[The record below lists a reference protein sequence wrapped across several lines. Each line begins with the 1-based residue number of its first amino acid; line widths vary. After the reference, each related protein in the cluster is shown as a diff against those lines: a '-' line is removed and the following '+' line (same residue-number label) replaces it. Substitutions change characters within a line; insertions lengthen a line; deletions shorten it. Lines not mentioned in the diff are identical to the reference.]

1 MRGCASKSTSNFATQ
16 NNHSTT
22 LIVNKE
28 IFRIAIPNIISN
40 ITVPL
45 MGLVSAA
52 IVGRDSGTAAAI
64 GALNLGVY
72 IFNFIYWNCS
82 FIRMGTSGLTAQAYG
97 AGDFHETT
105 AMLARA
111 TVISLALSAIVLI
124 FQRPLGEFSLWLMG
138 GNEVVADYFYARI
151 WAVPA
156 GILLFGFYGWF
167 VGMQNGVIPMAISI
181 TVNTLH
187 VLFGWWFVFQFDMGI
202 VGIAYASV
210 VSQWIGLALALT
222 LIFTYFR
229 KTFTK
234 IVLREVLDFASM
246 KRFFKV
252 NGDIIVRTFCN
263 VGVYTFFA
271 AASAKMGKNGTC
283 DDAVLAVNSTLMQLL
298 MLFSYMNDGFA
309 YAAEAMTGRFI
320 GAKDIFSLKKCL
332 RYCVV
337 WTFATAIIAIGLYLV
352 SWEWLF
358 TFFLDNG
365 SEGGSGAELATVLEV
380 AKQYIGW
387 IVVIPLFAALPFML
401 DGVYAGATLTRALRN
416 SMLFA
421 TIIFFA
427 VFYALKPIM
436 GNDALWLAFLTYI
449 IFRLVLQ
456 YFMADR
462 LKDIYRQIEKI
473 A

>member
-1 MRGCASKSTSNFATQ
+1 M
-16 NNHSTT
+16 
-22 LIVNKE
+22 NKE

-97 AGDFHETT
+97 KGDFHETT
-105 AMLARA
+105 AMLVRA
-111 TVISLALSAIVLI
+111 VVISLALSALVLI
-124 FQRPLGEFSLWLMG
+124 FQKPLGEFSLWLMDG
-138 GNEVVADYFYARI
+138 DEVVAEYFYARI

-156 GILLFGFYGWF
+156 GILLFGLYGWF
-167 VGMQNGVIPMAISI
+167 VGMQNGVIPMSISI
-181 TVNTLH
+181 IVNTLH
-187 VLFGWWFVFQFDMGI
+187 ILFGWWFVFTFDMGI

-210 VSQWIGLALALT
+210 VSQWIGLMLAAV
-222 LIFTYFR
+222 LIFIYFR
-229 KTFTK
+229 KTMRPV
-234 IVLREVLDFASM
+234 VLREMLNFSSM
-246 KRFFKV
+246 KRFFQV

-271 AASAKMGKNGTC
+271 AASNKMGEGGTC
-283 DDAVLAVNSTLMQLL
+283 DTAILAVNSTLMQLL

-320 GAKDIFSLKKCL
+320 GAKDIVSLKKCL
-332 RYCVV
+332 RYCVI
-337 WTFATAIIAIGLYLV
+337 WTFATAIIAIVLYLV

-358 TFFLDNG
+358 TTFLGD
-365 SEGGSGAELATVLEV
+365 SSADELATVLEE
-380 AKQYIGW
+380 AKKYIGW

-401 DGVYAGATLTRALRN
+401 DGVYAGATLTRAMRN

-421 TIIFFA
+421 TLIFFA
-427 VFYALKPIM
+427 VYYALQPLM
-436 GNDALWLAFLTYI
+436 NNDALWLAFLLYI

-462 LKDIYRQIEKI
+462 LKDVYRQIEKI
-473 A
+473 T

>member
-1 MRGCASKSTSNFATQ
+1 M
-16 NNHSTT
+16 
-22 LIVNKE
+22 NKE

-45 MGLVSAA
+45 MGLVSTA
-52 IVGRDSGTAAAI
+52 IVGRWSGDEAMI
-64 GALNLGVY
+64 GALALGVS

-105 AMLARA
+105 AMLVRA
-111 TVISLALSAIVLI
+111 IVISLAMGVLCVI
-124 FQRPLGEFSLWLMG
+124 FQKPLGELSLWLMNG
-138 GNEVVADYFYARI
+138 DDVVAKYFYARI
-151 WAVPA
+151 WAMPA

-181 TVNTLH
+181 TVNSLH
-187 VLFGWWFVFQFDMGI
+187 VLFSYWFVFSFNMGI
-202 VGIAYASV
+202 EGIAYASV
-210 VSQWIGLALALT
+210 ASQWIGLILAVIL
-222 LIFTYFR
+222 LVSFFR
-229 KTFTK
+229 KSFRPIKFT
-234 IVLREVLDFASM
+234 EVMNFGAM
-246 KRFFKV
+246 RRFFKV

-263 VGVYTFFA
+263 VGVYTFFT
-271 AASAKMGKNGTC
+271 AASARMGS
-283 DDAVLAVNSTLMQLL
+283 DAVLAVNTTLMQLL

-320 GAKDIFSLKKCL
+320 GAKDLPSLKKCL

-337 WTFATAIIAIGLYLV
+337 WTFATAAIAISLYLAG
-352 SWEWLF
+352 WEWLF
-358 TFFLDNG
+358 KFFLHNADEEN
-365 SEGGSGAELATVLEV
+365 LLNVLSV

-401 DGVYAGATLTRALRN
+401 DGVYAGATLTRAMRN
-416 SMLFA
+416 SMLWA
-421 TIIFFA
+421 TIIFFV
-427 VFYALKPIM
+427 VFYALQPFI
-436 GNDALWLAFLTYI
+436 GNDALWLAFLLYI

-462 LKDIYRQIEKI
+462 LRDIYRQIQPK
-473 A
+473 

>member
-1 MRGCASKSTSNFATQ
+1 M
-16 NNHSTT
+16 
-22 LIVNKE
+22 NKE

-45 MGLVSAA
+45 MGLVSTG
-52 IVGRDSGTAAAI
+52 IVGSNSGSAEVI
-64 GALNLGVY
+64 GALALGVS

-111 TVISLALSAIVLI
+111 VVISLILSAIVLI
-124 FQRPLGEFSLWLMG
+124 FQQSLGKLSLWLMG
-138 GNEVVADYFYARI
+138 GDEIVADYFFARI

-156 GILLFGFYGWF
+156 GILLFGLYGWF
-167 VGMQNGVIPMAISI
+167 VGMQNGVIPMAVSI
-181 TVNTLH
+181 TVNSLH
-187 VLFGWWFVFQFDMGI
+187 VLFGWWFVNSFDMGI

-210 VSQWIGLALALT
+210 VSQWIGLLLATT
-222 LIFTYFR
+222 LLIIFFR
-229 KTFTK
+229 KTMQK
-234 IVLREVLDFASM
+234 IVLREVLDLSAM

-263 VGVYTFFA
+263 VGVYTFFT
-271 AASAKMGKNGTC
+271 AASAKMGEGGSC
-283 DDAVLAVNSTLMQLL
+283 DAAILAVNTTLMQLL

-320 GAKDIFSLKKCL
+320 GAKDLTSLKRCL
-332 RYCVV
+332 RYCVI
-337 WTFATAIIAIGLYLV
+337 WTFATAVIAISLYLAG
-352 SWEWLF
+352 WEWLF
-358 TFFLDNG
+358 TSFLGD
-365 SEGGSGAELATVLEV
+365 SAEQEIATVLAV
-380 AKQYIGW
+380 AKEYIGW

-401 DGVYAGATLTRALRN
+401 DGVYAGATLTRAMRN
-416 SMLFA
+416 SMLWA
-421 TIIFFA
+421 TIIFFVA
-427 VFYALKPIM
+427 FYSLRPLI
-436 GNDALWLAFLTYI
+436 GNDALWFAFLLYI

-462 LKDIYRQIEKI
+462 LRDVYRQVEKI

>member
-1 MRGCASKSTSNFATQ
+1 
-16 NNHSTT
+16 
-22 LIVNKE
+22 
-28 IFRIAIPNIISN
+28 
-40 ITVPL
+40 
-45 MGLVSAA
+45 MGLVSTG
-52 IVGRDSGTAAAI
+52 IVGVDSGSAEVI
-64 GALNLGVY
+64 GALALGVS

-111 TVISLALSAIVLI
+111 VVISLALSAIVLI
-124 FQRPLGEFSLWLMG
+124 FQRPLGELSLWLMD
-138 GNEVVADYFYARI
+138 GNDVVADYFFARI

-156 GILLFGFYGWF
+156 GIVLFGLYGWF

-187 VLFGWWFVFQFDMGI
+187 MIFGWWFVNSFDMGI

-210 VSQWIGLALALT
+210 VSQWIGLGLATIL
-222 LIFTYFR
+222 LVVFFR
-229 KTFTK
+229 KTMRK
-234 IVLREVLDFASM
+234 IVLREVLDLSSM
-246 KRFFKV
+246 KRFFRV

-263 VGVYTFFA
+263 VGVYTFFT
-271 AASAKMGKNGTC
+271 AASAKMGEGGSR
-283 DDAVLAVNSTLMQLL
+283 DAAILAVNTTLMQLL

-320 GAKDIFSLKKCL
+320 GAKDLPSLKRCL

-337 WTFATAIIAIGLYLV
+337 WTFATALIAISLYLAG
-352 SWEWLF
+352 WEWLF
-358 TFFLDNG
+358 TTFLG
-365 SEGGSGAELATVLEV
+365 ESGAEELTTVLAV
-380 AKQYIGW
+380 AKKYIGW
-387 IVVIPLFAALPFML
+387 IVVIPLFAAMPFML
-401 DGVYAGATLTRALRN
+401 DGVYAGATLTRAMRN
-416 SMLFA
+416 SMVGA
-421 TIIFFA
+421 TILFFVA
-427 VFYALKPIM
+427 FYTLQPFI
-436 GNDALWLAFLTYI
+436 GNDALWFAFLLYI
-449 IFRLVLQ
+449 ISRLVLQ

>member
-1 MRGCASKSTSNFATQ
+1 MKM
-16 NNHSTT
+16 
-22 LIVNKE
+22 NKE

-97 AGDFHETT
+97 AGNFQETT

-111 TVISLALSAIVLI
+111 IVISIALSAIVLI
-124 FQRPLGEFSLWLMG
+124 FQKPLGEFSLWLMG
-138 GNEVVADYFYARI
+138 GDEVVADYFYARI

-156 GILLFGFYGWF
+156 GILLFGLYGWF
-167 VGMQNGVIPMAISI
+167 IGMQNGVIPMAVSI
-181 TVNTLH
+181 TVNGLH
-187 VLFGWWFVFQFDMGI
+187 VLFGWWFVYSFDLGI

-210 VSQWIGLALALT
+210 VSQWIGLILAT
-222 LIFTYFR
+222 ILIVIFFR
-229 KTFTK
+229 KTMRR
-234 IVLREVLDFASM
+234 IVLREVLDFSAM
-246 KRFFKV
+246 KRFFQV
-252 NGDIIVRTFCN
+252 NSDIIVRTFCN

-271 AASAKMGKNGTC
+271 AASNKMGEGGSC
-283 DDAVLAVNSTLMQLL
+283 DAAVLAVNSTLMQLL
-298 MLFSYMNDGFA
+298 MFFSYMNDGFA

-320 GAKDIFSLKKCL
+320 GAKDMTSLKKCL
-332 RYCVV
+332 KYCVI
-337 WTFATAIIAIGLYLV
+337 WTFATAIIAIALYLV

-358 TFFLDNG
+358 TFFLGN
-365 SEGGSGAELATVLEV
+365 STEQELTTVLEV

-401 DGVYAGATLTRALRN
+401 DGVYAGATLTRAMRN
-416 SMLFA
+416 SMLGA
-421 TIIFFA
+421 TIIFFI
-427 VFYALKPIM
+427 VYYVLLPLI
-436 GNDALWLAFLTYI
+436 GNNALWLAFLLYI

>member
-1 MRGCASKSTSNFATQ
+1 M
-16 NNHSTT
+16 
-22 LIVNKE
+22 NKE

-97 AGDFHETT
+97 RGDFHETT

-111 TVISLALSAIVLI
+111 VTVSLVLSALVLI
-124 FQRPLGEFSLWLMG
+124 FQRPLGEFSLWLMDG
-138 GNEVVADYFYARI
+138 DEVVAEYFYARI

-156 GILLFGFYGWF
+156 GILLFGLYGWF
-167 VGMQNGVIPMAISI
+167 VGMQNGVIPMSISI
-181 TVNTLH
+181 IVNSLH
-187 VLFGWWFVFQFDMGI
+187 ILFGWWFVFSFKMGI

-210 VSQWIGLALALT
+210 VSQWIGLLLAII
-222 LIFTYFR
+222 LIIVYFR
-229 KTFTK
+229 KTMRP
-234 IVLREVLDFASM
+234 IVLREVLNFSSM
-246 KRFFKV
+246 KRFFQV

-271 AASAKMGKNGTC
+271 AASNKMGEGGSC
-283 DDAVLAVNSTLMQLL
+283 DTAILAVNSTLMQLL

-320 GAKDIFSLKKCL
+320 GARDLVSLKKCL
-332 RYCVV
+332 RYCVI
-337 WTFATAIIAIGLYLV
+337 WTFATAIIAISLYLIG
-352 SWEWLF
+352 WEWLF
-358 TFFLDNG
+358 TSFLGDSSAG
-365 SEGGSGAELATVLEV
+365 ELATVLAV
-380 AKQYIGW
+380 AKRYIGW

-401 DGVYAGATLTRALRN
+401 DGVYAGATLTRAMRN
-416 SMLFA
+416 SMLLA
-421 TIIFFA
+421 TLIFFG
-427 VFYALKPIM
+427 VYYALQPLM
-436 GNDALWLAFLTYI
+436 NNDALWLAFLLYI
-449 IFRLVLQ
+449 ISRLVFQ

>member
-1 MRGCASKSTSNFATQ
+1 MNR
-16 NNHSTT
+16 
-22 LIVNKE
+22 E

-105 AMLARA
+105 AMLVRA
-111 TVISLALSAIVLI
+111 VVISLALSAIVLL

-138 GNEVVADYFYARI
+138 GDKVVADYFYARI

-156 GILLFGFYGWF
+156 GILLFGLYGWF

-181 TVNTLH
+181 LVNTLH
-187 VLFGWWFVFQFDMGI
+187 VIFGWWFVFSFDMGI

-210 VSQWIGLALALT
+210 VSQWIGLLLA
-222 LIFTYFR
+222 
-229 KTFTK
+229 
-234 IVLREVLDFASM
+234 IVLVITCFRRTMRKVVFREVLNFASM

-271 AASAKMGKNGTC
+271 AASAKMGEGGSC

-320 GAKDIFSLKKCL
+320 GAKDLFSLKRCL
-332 RYCVV
+332 KYCVV
-337 WTFATAIIAIGLYLV
+337 WTFATAIIAITLYLAG
-352 SWEWLF
+352 WEWLF
-358 TFFLDNG
+358 TFFLGNG
-365 SEGGSGAELATVLEV
+365 TEQELATVLAV
-380 AKQYIGW
+380 AKRYIGW

-401 DGVYAGATLTRALRN
+401 DGVYAGATLTRAMRN
-416 SMLFA
+416 SMLGA
-421 TIIFFA
+421 TIVFFI
-427 VFYALKPIM
+427 VYYALQPVI

-449 IFRLVLQ
+449 ILRLVLQ

-462 LKDIYRQIEKI
+462 LKDIYRQVEKI

>member
-1 MRGCASKSTSNFATQ
+1 M
-16 NNHSTT
+16 
-22 LIVNKE
+22 NKD

-45 MGLVSAA
+45 MGLVSTA
-52 IVGRDSGTAAAI
+52 IVGRWSGDEAMI
-64 GALNLGVY
+64 GALALGVS

-105 AMLARA
+105 AMLVRA
-111 TVISLALSAIVLI
+111 IVISLAMGVLCVI
-124 FQRPLGEFSLWLMG
+124 FQKPLGELSLWLMNG
-138 GNEVVADYFYARI
+138 DDVVAKYFYARI
-151 WAVPA
+151 WAMPA

-181 TVNTLH
+181 TVNSLH
-187 VLFGWWFVFQFDMGI
+187 VLFSYWFVFSFNMGI
-202 VGIAYASV
+202 EGIAYASV
-210 VSQWIGLALALT
+210 ASQWIGLILAVIL
-222 LIFTYFR
+222 LVSFFR
-229 KTFTK
+229 KSFRPIKFT
-234 IVLREVLDFASM
+234 EVMNFEAM
-246 KRFFKV
+246 RRFFKV

-263 VGVYTFFA
+263 VGVYTFFT
-271 AASAKMGKNGTC
+271 AASARMGS
-283 DDAVLAVNSTLMQLL
+283 DAVLAVNTTLMQLL

-320 GAKDIFSLKKCL
+320 GAKDLPSLKKCL

-337 WTFATAIIAIGLYLV
+337 WTFATAAVAISLYLAG
-352 SWEWLF
+352 WEWLF
-358 TFFLDNG
+358 KFFLHNADEEN
-365 SEGGSGAELATVLEV
+365 LLNVLSV

-401 DGVYAGATLTRALRN
+401 DGVYAGATLTRAMRN
-416 SMLFA
+416 SMLWA
-421 TIIFFA
+421 TIIFFV
-427 VFYALKPIM
+427 VFYALQPFI
-436 GNDALWLAFLTYI
+436 GNDALWLAFLLYI

-462 LKDIYRQIEKI
+462 LRDIYRQIQPK
-473 A
+473 

>member
-1 MRGCASKSTSNFATQ
+1 MKM
-16 NNHSTT
+16 
-22 LIVNKE
+22 NKE

-97 AGDFHETT
+97 AGNFHETT

-111 TVISLALSAIVLI
+111 VVISLVLSAVVLI
-124 FQRPLGEFSLWLMG
+124 FQKPLGEFSLWLMG
-138 GNEVVADYFYARI
+138 GDQVVADYFYARI

-156 GILLFGFYGWF
+156 GILLFGLYGWF

-181 TVNTLH
+181 LVNSLH
-187 VLFGWWFVFQFDMGI
+187 MLFGWWFVFSFDMGI

-210 VSQWIGLALALT
+210 VSQWIGLVLAIILVAT
-222 LIFTYFR
+222 CFR
-229 KTFTK
+229 KTMRR
-234 IVLREVLDFASM
+234 IVLKEVLNFASM

-271 AASAKMGKNGTC
+271 AASAKMGEGGTC

-320 GAKDIFSLKKCL
+320 GAKDMFSLKRCL
-332 RYCVV
+332 KYCVV
-337 WTFATAIIAIGLYLV
+337 WTFATAIIAIALYLAG
-352 SWEWLF
+352 WEWLF
-358 TFFLDNG
+358 TFFLGNG
-365 SEGGSGAELATVLEV
+365 SEQELATVLAV
-380 AKQYIGW
+380 AKRYIGW
-387 IVVIPLFAALPFML
+387 IVVIPIFAALPFML
-401 DGVYAGATLTRALRN
+401 DGVYAGATLTRAMRN
-416 SMLFA
+416 SMLWA
-421 TIIFFA
+421 TIVFFI
-427 VFYALKPIM
+427 VYYTLQPVI

-449 IFRLVLQ
+449 ILRLVLQ

>member
-1 MRGCASKSTSNFATQ
+1 M
-16 NNHSTT
+16 
-22 LIVNKE
+22 NKE

-45 MGLVSAA
+45 MGLVSTG
-52 IVGRDSGTAAAI
+52 IVGVDSGSAEVI
-64 GALNLGVY
+64 GALALGVS

-111 TVISLALSAIVLI
+111 VVISLALSAIVLI
-124 FQRPLGEFSLWLMG
+124 FQQPLGRLSLWLMDG
-138 GNEVVADYFYARI
+138 DAVVAEYFFARI

-156 GILLFGFYGWF
+156 GILLFGLYGWF

-181 TVNTLH
+181 TVNSLH
-187 VLFGWWFVFQFDMGI
+187 MLFGWWFVNSFDMGI
-202 VGIAYASV
+202 KGIAYASV
-210 VSQWIGLALALT
+210 VSQWIGLVLAIIL
-222 LIFTYFR
+222 LAIFFR
-229 KTFTK
+229 KTMRK
-234 IVLREVLDFASM
+234 IVLREVLNFSSM

-263 VGVYTFFA
+263 VGVYTFFT
-271 AASAKMGKNGTC
+271 AASAKMGEGGTR
-283 DDAVLAVNSTLMQLL
+283 DAAILAVNTTLMQLL

-320 GAKDIFSLKKCL
+320 GAKDLTSLKKCL
-332 RYCVV
+332 RYCVI
-337 WTFATAIIAIGLYLV
+337 WTFATAAVAISLYLAG
-352 SWEWLF
+352 WEWLF
-358 TFFLDNG
+358 TSFLGN
-365 SEGGSGAELATVLEV
+365 SAEQEIASVLAV

-387 IVVIPLFAALPFML
+387 IVVIPLFAAMPFML
-401 DGVYAGATLTRALRN
+401 DGVYAGATLTRAMRN
-416 SMLFA
+416 SMVWA
-421 TIIFFA
+421 TIIFFGT
-427 VFYALKPIM
+427 FYALQPFI
-436 GNDALWLAFLTYI
+436 GNDALWLAFLLYI
-449 IFRLVLQ
+449 ISRLVLQ

>member
-1 MRGCASKSTSNFATQ
+1 MKM
-16 NNHSTT
+16 
-22 LIVNKE
+22 NKE

-97 AGDFHETT
+97 AGNFHETT

-111 TVISLALSAIVLI
+111 VVISLALSAIVLI
-124 FQRPLGEFSLWLMG
+124 FQRPLGEFSLWLMN
-138 GNEVVADYFYARI
+138 GNHEVADYFYARI

-156 GILLFGFYGWF
+156 GILLFGLYGWF
-167 VGMQNGVIPMAISI
+167 VGMQNGVIPMTISI
-181 TVNTLH
+181 LVNSLH
-187 VLFGWWFVFQFDMGI
+187 VLFGWWFVFSFKMGI

-210 VSQWIGLALALT
+210 ASQWIGLVLAIILVA
-222 LIFTYFR
+222 ICFR
-229 KTFTK
+229 KTMRP
-234 IVLREVLDFASM
+234 IVLREVLNFASM

-271 AASAKMGKNGTC
+271 AASNKMGEGGTC
-283 DDAVLAVNSTLMQLL
+283 DAAVLAVNSTLMQLL

-337 WTFATAIIAIGLYLV
+337 WTFATAVIAIALYLAG
-352 SWEWLF
+352 WEWLF
-358 TFFLDNG
+358 TFFLGNG
-365 SEGGSGAELATVLEV
+365 SEQELATVLTV
-380 AKQYIGW
+380 ARRYLGW
-387 IVVIPLFAALPFML
+387 IVIIPLFAALPFML
-401 DGVYAGATLTRALRN
+401 DGVYAGATLTRAMRN

-427 VFYALKPIM
+427 VYYALQPVLN
-436 GNDALWLAFLTYI
+436 NDALWLAFLLYI

-462 LKDIYRQIEKI
+462 LKDIYRQIEK
-473 A
+473 

>member
-1 MRGCASKSTSNFATQ
+1 MKM
-16 NNHSTT
+16 
-22 LIVNKE
+22 NKE

-97 AGDFHETT
+97 AGNFQETT

-111 TVISLALSAIVLI
+111 IVISIALSAIVLI
-124 FQRPLGEFSLWLMG
+124 FQKPLGEFSLWLMG
-138 GNEVVADYFYARI
+138 GDEVVADYFYARI

-156 GILLFGFYGWF
+156 GILLFGLYGWF
-167 VGMQNGVIPMAISI
+167 IGMQNGVIPMAVSI
-181 TVNTLH
+181 TVNGLH
-187 VLFGWWFVFQFDMGI
+187 VLFGWWFVYSFDLGI

-210 VSQWIGLALALT
+210 VSQWIGLILAT
-222 LIFTYFR
+222 ILIVIFFR
-229 KTFTK
+229 KTMRR
-234 IVLREVLDFASM
+234 IVLREVLDFSAM
-246 KRFFKV
+246 KRFFQV
-252 NGDIIVRTFCN
+252 NSDIIVRTFCN

-271 AASAKMGKNGTC
+271 AASNKMGEGGSC
-283 DDAVLAVNSTLMQLL
+283 DAAVLAVNSTLMQLL
-298 MLFSYMNDGFA
+298 MFFSYMNDGFA

-320 GAKDIFSLKKCL
+320 GAKDMTSLKKCL
-332 RYCVV
+332 KYCVI
-337 WTFATAIIAIGLYLV
+337 WTFATAIIAIALYLV

-358 TFFLDNG
+358 TFFLGNG
-365 SEGGSGAELATVLEV
+365 TEQELTTVLEV

-401 DGVYAGATLTRALRN
+401 DGVYAGATLTRAMRN
-416 SMLFA
+416 SMLGA
-421 TIIFFA
+421 TIIFFI
-427 VFYALKPIM
+427 VYYVLLPLI
-436 GNDALWLAFLTYI
+436 GNNALWLAFLLYI

>member
-1 MRGCASKSTSNFATQ
+1 MKM
-16 NNHSTT
+16 
-22 LIVNKE
+22 NKE

-97 AGDFHETT
+97 AGNFQETT

-111 TVISLALSAIVLI
+111 IVISIALSAIVLI
-124 FQRPLGEFSLWLMG
+124 FQKPLGEFSLWLMG
-138 GNEVVADYFYARI
+138 GDEVVADYFYARI

-156 GILLFGFYGWF
+156 GILLFGLYGWF
-167 VGMQNGVIPMAISI
+167 IGMQNGVMPMAVSI
-181 TVNTLH
+181 TVNGLH
-187 VLFGWWFVFQFDMGI
+187 VLFGWWFVYSFDLGI

-210 VSQWIGLALALT
+210 VSQWIGLILAT
-222 LIFTYFR
+222 ILIVIFFR
-229 KTFTK
+229 KTMRR
-234 IVLREVLDFASM
+234 IVLREVLDFSAM
-246 KRFFKV
+246 KRFFQV
-252 NGDIIVRTFCN
+252 NSDIIVRTFCN

-271 AASAKMGKNGTC
+271 AASNKMGEGGSC
-283 DDAVLAVNSTLMQLL
+283 DAAVLAVNSTLMQLL
-298 MLFSYMNDGFA
+298 MFFSYMNDGFA

-320 GAKDIFSLKKCL
+320 GAKDMTSLKKCL
-332 RYCVV
+332 KYCVI
-337 WTFATAIIAIGLYLV
+337 WTFATAIIAIALYLV

-358 TFFLDNG
+358 TFFLGN
-365 SEGGSGAELATVLEV
+365 STEQELTTVLEV

-401 DGVYAGATLTRALRN
+401 DGVYAGATLTRAMRN
-416 SMLFA
+416 SMLGA
-421 TIIFFA
+421 TIIFFI
-427 VFYALKPIM
+427 VYYVLLPLI
-436 GNDALWLAFLTYI
+436 GNNALWLAFLLYI

>member
-1 MRGCASKSTSNFATQ
+1 MKM
-16 NNHSTT
+16 
-22 LIVNKE
+22 NKE

-97 AGDFHETT
+97 AGNFQETT

-111 TVISLALSAIVLI
+111 IVISIALSAIVLI
-124 FQRPLGEFSLWLMG
+124 FQKPLGEFSLWLMG
-138 GNEVVADYFYARI
+138 GDEVVADYFYARI

-156 GILLFGFYGWF
+156 GILLFGLYGWF
-167 VGMQNGVIPMAISI
+167 IGMQNGVIPMAVSI
-181 TVNTLH
+181 TVNGLH
-187 VLFGWWFVFQFDMGI
+187 VLFGWWFVYSFDLGI

-210 VSQWIGLALALT
+210 VSQWIGLILAT
-222 LIFTYFR
+222 ILIVIFFR
-229 KTFTK
+229 KTMRR
-234 IVLREVLDFASM
+234 IVLREVLDFSAM
-246 KRFFKV
+246 KRFFQV
-252 NGDIIVRTFCN
+252 NSDIIVRTFCN

-271 AASAKMGKNGTC
+271 AASNKMGEGGSC
-283 DDAVLAVNSTLMQLL
+283 DAAVLAVNSTLMQLL
-298 MLFSYMNDGFA
+298 MFFSYMNDGFA

-320 GAKDIFSLKKCL
+320 GAKDMTSLKKCL
-332 RYCVV
+332 KYCVI
-337 WTFATAIIAIGLYLV
+337 WTFATAIIAIALYLV

-358 TFFLDNG
+358 TFFLGNG
-365 SEGGSGAELATVLEV
+365 TEQELTTVLEV

-401 DGVYAGATLTRALRN
+401 DGVYAGATLTRAMRN
-416 SMLFA
+416 SMLGA
-421 TIIFFA
+421 TIIFFI
-427 VFYALKPIM
+427 VYYVLLPLI
-436 GNDALWLAFLTYI
+436 GNNALWLAFLLYI

-462 LKDIYRQIEKI
+462 LNDIYRQIEKI

>member
-1 MRGCASKSTSNFATQ
+1 MNR
-16 NNHSTT
+16 
-22 LIVNKE
+22 E

-111 TVISLALSAIVLI
+111 VVISLGLSALVLI
-124 FQRPLGEFSLWLMG
+124 FQRPLGEFSLWLMDG
-138 GNEVVADYFYARI
+138 DEVVASYFYARI

-156 GILLFGFYGWF
+156 GILLFGLYGWF

-187 VLFGWWFVFQFDMGI
+187 IAFGAWFVFSFKMGI
-202 VGIAYASV
+202 VGLAYASV
-210 VSQWIGLALALT
+210 VSQWIGLALAVI
-222 LIFTYFR
+222 LILLYFR
-229 KTFTK
+229 KTFQK

-246 KRFFKV
+246 KRFFQV

-271 AASAKMGKNGTC
+271 AASNKMGEGGTS
-283 DDAVLAVNSTLMQLL
+283 DAAILAVNSTLMQLL

-332 RYCVV
+332 RYCVI
-337 WTFATAIIAIGLYLV
+337 WTFATAIIAIALYLAG
-352 SWEWLF
+352 WEWLF
-358 TFFLDNG
+358 SFFLGNG
-365 SEGGSGAELATVLEV
+365 TAEELATVLAV
-380 AKQYIGW
+380 AKRYLGW
-387 IVVIPLFAALPFML
+387 IVAIPLFAALPFML
-401 DGVYAGATLTRALRN
+401 DGVYAGATLTRAMRN
-416 SMLFA
+416 SMLGA
-421 TIIFFA
+421 TLIFFG
-427 VFYALKPIM
+427 VFYALKPTM
-436 GNDALWLAFLTYI
+436 GNDALWLAFLLYI

-462 LKDIYRQIEKI
+462 LKDIYRQIDSKI
-473 A
+473 

>member
-1 MRGCASKSTSNFATQ
+1 MKM
-16 NNHSTT
+16 
-22 LIVNKE
+22 NKE

-97 AGDFHETT
+97 AGNFHETT

-111 TVISLALSAIVLI
+111 VVISLALSAIVLI
-124 FQRPLGEFSLWLMG
+124 FQRPLGEFSLWLMN
-138 GNEVVADYFYARI
+138 GNQEVADYIYARI

-156 GILLFGFYGWF
+156 GILLFGLYGWF

-181 TVNTLH
+181 LVNSLH
-187 VLFGWWFVFQFDMGI
+187 VLFGWWFVFSFKMGI

-210 VSQWIGLALALT
+210 ASQWIGLVLAIILVAMC
-222 LIFTYFR
+222 FR
-229 KTFTK
+229 KTMRP
-234 IVLREVLDFASM
+234 IVLREVLNFASM

-271 AASAKMGKNGTC
+271 AASNKMGEGGTC
-283 DDAVLAVNSTLMQLL
+283 DAAVLAVNSTLMQLL

-337 WTFATAIIAIGLYLV
+337 WTFATAVISILQA
-352 SWEWLF
+352 
-358 TFFLDNG
+358 
-365 SEGGSGAELATVLEV
+365 GSGSSHSSSAT
-380 AKQYIGW
+380 APSRSW
-387 IVVIPLFAALPFML
+387 LP
-401 DGVYAGATLTRALRN
+401 
-416 SMLFA
+416 S
-421 TIIFFA
+421 
-427 VFYALKPIM
+427 
-436 GNDALWLAFLTYI
+436 
-449 IFRLVLQ
+449 
-456 YFMADR
+456 
-462 LKDIYRQIEKI
+462 
-473 A
+473 

>member
-1 MRGCASKSTSNFATQ
+1 M
-16 NNHSTT
+16 
-22 LIVNKE
+22 NKE

-97 AGDFHETT
+97 KGDFHETT

-111 TVISLALSAIVLI
+111 VTVSLVLSALVLI
-124 FQRPLGEFSLWLMG
+124 FQKPLGEFSLWLMDG
-138 GNEVVADYFYARI
+138 DEVVAEYFYARI

-156 GILLFGFYGWF
+156 GILLFGLYGWF
-167 VGMQNGVIPMAISI
+167 VGMQNGVIPMSISI
-181 TVNTLH
+181 IVNSLH
-187 VLFGWWFVFQFDMGI
+187 ILFGWWFVFSFKMGI

-210 VSQWIGLALALT
+210 VSQWIGLILAIVLV
-222 LIFTYFR
+222 IVFFR
-229 KTFTK
+229 KTLRP
-234 IVLREVLDFASM
+234 IVLREVLNLSSM
-246 KRFFKV
+246 KRFFQV

-271 AASAKMGKNGTC
+271 AASNKMGEGGTC
-283 DDAVLAVNSTLMQLL
+283 DAAILAVNSTLMQLL

-320 GAKDIFSLKKCL
+320 GAKDLPSLKKCL

-337 WTFATAIIAIGLYLV
+337 WTFATAIIAIVLYLIG
-352 SWEWLF
+352 WEWLF
-358 TFFLDNG
+358 TTFLGD
-365 SEGGSGAELATVLEV
+365 SSADELATVLVV
-380 AKQYIGW
+380 AKRYIGW
-387 IVVIPLFAALPFML
+387 IIAIPLFAALPFML
-401 DGVYAGATLTRALRN
+401 DGVYAGATLTRAMRN

-421 TIIFFA
+421 TLIFFA
-427 VFYALKPIM
+427 TYYALQPLM
-436 GNDALWLAFLTYI
+436 NNDALWLAFLLYI

-462 LKDIYRQIEKI
+462 LKAVYRQIEKI
-473 A
+473 TQ